1 MSLFKV
7 AIVAGSKSDEEYV
20 KLAEAELEEAG
31 IPYDT
36 HYLSAHRQPE
46 EVAEFAKAAQERG
59 FSAIIALAGYAAALP
74 GVVAAYTS
82 LPVIGVPLDTS
93 PLSGWDA
100 LLSIV
105 QMPKGVPV
113 ATMSVGKAGASN
125 AARFCKRIKDIS
137 ENIQ

>member
-1 MSLFKV
+1 MSPFKV
-7 AIVAGSKSDEEYV
+7 AIIAGSKSDEEYV
-20 KLAEAELEEAG
+20 KLVEVELSESD
-31 IPYDT
+31 IPFET

-46 EVAEFAKAAQERG
+46 EVSEFAKKAADKG

-74 GVVAAYTS
+74 GVIAAYTA

-100 LLSIV
+100 LLSVV

-113 ATMSVGKAGASN
+113 ATMSVGRAGATN
-125 AARFCKRIKDIS
+125 AAKFCVRLKDV
-137 ENIQ
+137 IQKG